1 MRRLLVFL
9 MAVSVRTSL
18 YAASTPADLAQATIV
33 IYNRAAPES
42 AGLARFYAQA
52 RHIPNDH
59 IVGLDCSTEEEISRK
74 EYDETIAEPLR
85 RIFGERQWWTLR
97 TDADKHPVVSTS
109 RITFVALIRGM
120 PMKIRATVDYPG
132 DRVENNQVGGQNQAA
147 VDSELSLLGLFS
159 KQISGA
165 ANNPY
170 FQSYRSIAELGV
182 ANILLVG
189 RLDAP
194 TAGIVKR
201 MITDAVEIEKSG
213 LWGRAYVD
221 GADHTSGGLAEGDE
235 WLHAVTKDLRQAG
248 IPVTFDTSSELF
260 PSGFPMND
268 CALYYGWYAGGISGP
283 FQDPGFAFAR
293 GAVAVHIH
301 SYSANTLRSDAGWV
315 APLLAKGAAAS
326 LGNVYEPYLQLTA
339 HLDIFNDRLLHGFTL
354 AESAYM
360 STRVL
365 SWMNIVV
372 GDPLYRPFAS
382 WLQLD
387 AKHDNRQKSD
397 WLMYHEFAVKNRSGA
412 PAEYLTLA
420 RAAASRADNG
430 PMIEDLGMIEKEN
443 DNYSSAIGYFRQ
455 ARSLYKNSDDNLR
468 ALLEQADATLL
479 SGDKEGAT
487 ALIRGA
493 ARLSREG
500 PAAALLRKIDQQI
513 NPPPSPTL
521 GPTPSPSP

>member
-1 MRRLLVFL
+1 MRRLLFALLVFSL
-9 MAVSVRTSL
+9 GNTARAVPS
-18 YAASTPADLAQATIV
+18 ADDLARATVV
-33 IYNRAAPES
+33 IYNRAAPDS

-52 RHIPNDH
+52 RHIPDDH
-59 IVGLDCSTEEEISRK
+59 VVGLECSNEEEISRK

-85 RIFGERQWWTLR
+85 KIFAQRQWWTLR
-97 TDADKHPVVSTS
+97 TDADNRPVVSAQ
-109 RITFVALIRGM
+109 RINFVALIRGL
-120 PMKIRATVDYPG
+120 PLKIRATVAYPG
-132 DRVENNQVGGQNQAA
+132 DRIENNQIGGQNQAA
-147 VDSELSLLGLFS
+147 VDSELALLGLS
-159 KQISGA
+159 SRQISGA

-170 FQSYRSIAELGV
+170 FQSFRPIAELG
-182 ANILLVG
+182 ASPILLVG

-194 TAGIVKR
+194 TAEIVRR
-201 MITDAVEIEKSG
+201 MITDAVEIEKYG

-221 GADHTSGGLAEGDE
+221 GADHTSGGLADGDE
-235 WLHAVTKDLRQAG
+235 WLQAATKDLRQAG
-248 IPVTFDTSSELF
+248 IPVTYDTSPALF

-268 CALYYGWYAGGISGP
+268 CALYYGWYAGGVSGP

-301 SYSANTLRSDAGWV
+301 SFSASTLRSADAGWV

-360 STRVL
+360 SMRVL
-365 SWMNIVV
+365 SWMDVVV

-387 AKHDNRQKSD
+387 AKRDSRKKSD
-397 WLMYHEFAVKNRSGA
+397 WRMYHEFAVKNSSRTA
-412 PAEYLTLA
+412 TDYLVLA

-430 PMIEDLGMIEKEN
+430 LMIEDLGMIEKEN
-443 DNYSSAIGYFRQ
+443 GHYASAVGYFRQ
-455 ARSLYKNSDDNLR
+455 ARSLYTKSADKLR
-468 ALLEQADATLL
+468 ALLEQADALHR
-479 SGDKEGAT
+479 SGDKEGAL

-493 ARLSREG
+493 ARLLPEG
-500 PAAALLRKIDQQI
+500 PGAALLRRVDQQI
-513 NPPPSPTL
+513 NPPPPTPE
-521 GPTPSPSP
+521 PTPSPTP